1 MRPFTILV
9 IYYGVVSMAAFLAFG
24 IDKSR
29 AERGKWRIPE
39 RTLLLLSA
47 AGGGAGALIGMIAFH
62 HKTRKLRFMIG
73 VPLILLAQISLAAA
87 LVSTAKDIVF
97 Y

>member
-62 HKTRKLRFMIG
+62 HKTRKPMFRIC
-73 VPLILLAQISLAAA
+73 VPLAVAAHLALFIYLYGKGLL
-87 LVSTAKDIVF
+87 
-97 Y
+97 